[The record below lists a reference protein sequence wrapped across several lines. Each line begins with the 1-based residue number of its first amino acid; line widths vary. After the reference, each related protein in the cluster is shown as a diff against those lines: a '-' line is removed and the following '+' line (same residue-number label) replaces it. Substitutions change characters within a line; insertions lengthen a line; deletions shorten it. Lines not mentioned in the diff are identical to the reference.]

1 MSELAEQLRAEER
14 ELRFADFSLE
24 DAWELGS
31 RMRAA
36 AREAG
41 LPVAIG
47 IQLGQQR
54 VFHTALPGSSSD
66 NDHWLARKTRV
77 ALRYGVA
84 SLAVGEGFRDRGG
97 DFDTDSRLDPA
108 EYAAHGGVVPL
119 RLTSGTVIGAVGV
132 SGLPQLE
139 DHAFVIEHLRAFR
152 VLDAG

>member
-1 MSELAEQLRAEER
+1 MSELTEQLLAEER
-14 ELRFADFSLE
+14 ELRFTDFSLE
-24 DAWELGS
+24 DAWVLGS

-36 AREAG
+36 AVEAG

-66 NDHWLARKTRV
+66 NDHWLARKTKV
-77 ALRYGVA
+77 ALRYGRA
-84 SLAVGEGFRDRGG
+84 SLAVGEGFRDQGG

-119 RLTSGTVIGAVGV
+119 RLKSGAVIGVVGV

-139 DHAFVIEHLRAFR
+139 DHAFVVEHLRAF
-152 VLDAG
+152 LAL